1 MTAYYAA
8 DHQLFDPSGRPLL
21 GGPMEELSA
30 FAVALNLAQPR
41 GEAALRGL
49 LLDLIEGTRDCSFAP
64 FIALTEEAAADLAE
78 ARADLRREDARRR
91 GAVEAAAQG
100 RLF

>member
-1 MTAYYAA
+1 MTSYRAA
-8 DHQLFDPSGRPLL
+8 DHQLFDPTDRPLL
-21 GGPMEELSA
+21 GGPMEELCA
-30 FAVALNLAQPR
+30 FAVALNAALPR
-41 GEAALRGL
+41 GDVALRAL

-64 FIALTEEAAADLAE
+64 FIPLTDEAAADLAE

-91 GAVEAAAQG
+91 GAVTAAAQG